1 VSDLFSS
8 LAQWTVEVIYSLGYS
23 GVAILMALSNLFVPI
38 PSELVLPLAGFLVDQ
53 ELFSFPLV
61 FLAATAGPVASAL
74 VLYALGHWLDEE
86 RLRRFVKR
94 FGRFALVGE
103 SDLDK
108 ASGWFERHGTGAVL
122 VGRLVPGVGSL
133 ISIPAGIGRMPLSRF
148 VACTVLGNG
157 LWNGAFIGLG
167 WTLGD
172 RWALAQQYAQ
182 PLQYALLA
190 AAAGGVFCFFLR
202 RRRRAHR

>member
-1 VSDLFSS
+1 MSDLFSS
-8 LAQWTVEVIYSLGYS
+8 LAQWTVEIVYSLGYP

-38 PSELVLPLAGFLVDQ
+38 PSELILPLAGFLAGRGF
-53 ELFSFPLV
+53 FSFPLV
-61 FLAATAGPVASAL
+61 LLAATAGPVASAL
-74 VLYALGHWLDEE
+74 VLYAPGRWLGEE

-94 FGRFALVGE
+94 FGRFAFMRE

-122 VGRLVPGVGSL
+122 IGRLVPGVGGLVSV
-133 ISIPAGIGRMPLSRF
+133 PAGIGRMPLSRF

-157 LWNGAFIGLG
+157 LWNAAFIGLG
-167 WTLGD
+167 WGLGD

-190 AAAGGVFCFFLR
+190 GAAGGVLWFFLR
-202 RRRRAHR
+202 RKRRAHR